1 MNQPT
6 TKANL
11 KSPLAAELIQEWLIA
26 NIAEQIGAE
35 VDEIET
41 SERLDSYGLDSAQ
54 AMLLAAKLEEF
65 LGFELSP
72 TLVWHYPTI
81 EAFSERL
88 AEESQDVDSR
98 VLEQVDS
105 DKLAQMLSEI
115 EQLSPEEVY
124 TAVATEKQLIKE
136 KNFND

>member
-1 MNQPT
+1 MNQST
-6 TKANL
+6 TTTNL
-11 KSPLAAELIQEWLIA
+11 NGPQTAEVIQEWIIA

-35 VDEIET
+35 LDEIDIN
-41 SERLDSYGLDSAQ
+41 ERLDSYGLDSAQ
-54 AMLLAAKLEEF
+54 AMLLAAQLEDF

-81 EAFSERL
+81 QAFSERL
-88 AEESQDVDSR
+88 AEESQSVDSR
-98 VLEQVDS
+98 VLEEVDS
-105 DKLAQMLSEI
+105 DTLAQMLSKI

-136 KNFND
+136 DKFND

>member
-6 TKANL
+6 TQANP
-11 KSPLAAELIQEWLIA
+11 KSPLTTEVIQEWLIT
-26 NIAEQIGAE
+26 NIAEQIEAE
-35 VDEIET
+35 VDEIDI

-105 DKLAQMLSEI
+105 DKLAQILSAI
-115 EQLSPEEVY
+115 EQLSTEEVY

>member
-1 MNQPT
+1 MNQST
-6 TKANL
+6 TTTNL
-11 KSPLAAELIQEWLIA
+11 NSPQTAEVIQEWIIA
-26 NIAEQIGAE
+26 NIAEQIGVE
-35 VDEIET
+35 LDEIDIN
-41 SERLDSYGLDSAQ
+41 ERLDSYGLDSAQ
-54 AMLLAAKLEEF
+54 AMLLAAQLEDF

-81 EAFSERL
+81 EAFSKRL

-105 DKLAQMLSEI
+105 DTLAQMLSRI

-136 KNFND
+136 DKFND